1 MSAVCANV
9 IHIRKNHTG
18 SERSEGNKAMIK
30 MPKQV
35 NVKCDECG
43 YEDEAMWGDFG
54 SEQPCLNCDAAP
66 AQLSKVGT

>member
-1 MSAVCANV
+1 MTIV
-9 IHIRKNHTG
+9 IHMGTTRFQSVGVVMIR
-18 SERSEGNKAMIK
+18 

-66 AQLSKVGT
+66 AQLSKVGA